1 MTIIGKLIYPNGL
14 IHDYS
19 ISSVLTMKML
29 SCLAQIHP
37 CSEWAGA
44 WCLTGIRPLFY
55 TSDDHMCTHETDHVS
70 EIEMTVCVIYA
81 YHMKA
86 YISRWL
92 DAGLQYLQ
100 CDDDEDADVL
110 HKSVH
115 FVYGQG
121 PGA

>member
-1 MTIIGKLIYPNGL
+1 
-14 IHDYS
+14 
-19 ISSVLTMKML
+19 
-29 SCLAQIHP
+29 
-37 CSEWAGA
+37 
-44 WCLTGIRPLFY
+44 
-55 TSDDHMCTHETDHVS
+55 MCTHETDHVS

-100 CDDDEDADVL
+100 CDDDEDAAVL

-121 PGA
+121 PGAWRATGLRLYSWWPYVYPRN